1 MPTPITAST
10 LSALLSAALAQKPTR
25 PLVLALDG
33 RCGSGKTTLLR
44 TIARTLAE
52 RQRLVAVIDERGELF
67 PPEGPLPPLERIGG
81 VDKARAV
88 QMALRT
94 LAPQVILL
102 DELGS
107 LEERWHWSRAFSAGW
122 ILLPVSNAPDAAQAQ
137 CRPQCRLVAA
147 RDAARLVILAG
158 RKDTGLHP
166 GSVRRMSSFL
176 HGLGLLLLRCAA
188 GWRGSAVQAQTT
200 LHLAALQGTIT
211 LLQRIR
217 QEIQYRRADLQSL
230 YRQLCRE
237 GLLPQNPG
245 GTLQQ
250 LPAPWQLSA
259 EERACFAECFSGI
272 GRAETAQECERL
284 GYYTARFEDYLQQA
298 RRTAQ
303 RQAGL
308 PHRLG
313 LAGGMMLALL
323 FW

>member
-1 MPTPITAST
+1 M
-10 LSALLSAALAQKPTR
+10 
-25 PLVLALDG
+25 
-33 RCGSGKTTLLR
+33 
-44 TIARTLAE
+44 
-52 RQRLVAVIDERGELF
+52 
-67 PPEGPLPPLERIGG
+67 
-81 VDKARAV
+81 
-88 QMALRT
+88 
-94 LAPQVILL
+94 
-102 DELGS
+102 
-107 LEERWHWSRAFSAGW
+107 
-122 ILLPVSNAPDAAQAQ
+122 
-137 CRPQCRLVAA
+137 
-147 RDAARLVILAG
+147 
-158 RKDTGLHP
+158 HP
-166 GSVRRMSSFL
+166 GSVRRMSSLL
-176 HGLGLLLLRCAA
+176 HGLGLILLPLCGWLA
-188 GWRGSAVQAQTT
+188 GDAVQAQTS
-200 LHLAALQGTIT
+200 LHLAALQGTIA

-237 GLLPQNPG
+237 GLLPQNSG

-272 GRAETAQECERL
+272 GRAEAAQECERL
-284 GYYTARFEDYLQQA
+284 GYYTARFEDYLQRA